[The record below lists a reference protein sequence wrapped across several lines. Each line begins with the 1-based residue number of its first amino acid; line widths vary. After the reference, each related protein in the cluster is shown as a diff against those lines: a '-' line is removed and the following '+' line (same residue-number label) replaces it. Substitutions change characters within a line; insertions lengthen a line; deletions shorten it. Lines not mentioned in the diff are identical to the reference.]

1 MKYLF
6 ILPVFV
12 FFFLPVTA
20 QEGVSTDSIMNPFR
34 VIASID
40 SFKSGSVEFFH
51 DPRIEKL
58 VMENVQQL
66 ARQTVNHGFRV
77 QVFSSNAQRAAKDQA
92 FRLESQLKDAFP
104 QTGVYVT
111 YSSPFWKVRIG
122 DFGTPEEAREFTNEL
137 LRKFPGLRSQ
147 TYTVRER
154 ITSPGSRR

>member
-12 FFFLPVTA
+12 FFVLPVTA
-20 QEGVSTDSIMNPFR
+20 QEEVSTDSIVNPFEIL
-34 VIASID
+34 VTD
-40 SFKSGSVEFFH
+40 SLSSGSVEFFH

-77 QVFSSNAQRAAKDQA
+77 QVFSSNAQRVAKDQA
-92 FRLESQLKDAFP
+92 FKLETQLKNAFP

-122 DFGTPEEAREFTNEL
+122 DFGTPEDAREFTTEL

-154 ITSPGSRR
+154 IASPGSRR

>member
-12 FFFLPVTA
+12 FFFLPVSA
-20 QEGVSTDSIMNPFR
+20 QEEVSTDSVANPFEL
-34 VIASID
+34 IASD
-40 SFKSGSVEFFH
+40 SLSSGSVEFIH
-51 DPRIEKL
+51 DPRIETL
-58 VMENVQQL
+58 VRDNVQQL
-66 ARQTVNHGFRV
+66 ARPAVNHGYRV
-77 QVFSSNAQRAAKDQA
+77 QVFSSNAQRVAKDQA
-92 FRLESQLKDAFP
+92 FKLETQLKNAFP

-122 DFGTPEEAREFTNEL
+122 DFGTPDEAREFTTEL

-154 ITSPGSRR
+154 IALPGNRR